1 VGLPFLKYEV
11 TDSYTLTKGFN
22 GINVSPVF
30 DPAINSDTQVSIL
43 PLYIAIYN
51 TNGTYVAFKK
61 LEGELLLCPHPSV
74 DNDRSH
80 MFGVDYTLDC
90 TIDMNYF
97 ANYEQPTYVYEL
109 FLKDGNRFIDVPVAI
124 QSDVSEKQYDDND
137 LKNAKGIQFYRRFYL
152 IDRATGIVAKTDDDV
167 IDTNQCQNL
176 EGNKPNVVR
185 FATTIKLYLD
195 SQVGSIDRFSRP
207 YLFVKYSNSAK
218 ETGPVRVSYRSVYF
232 MNMPTFY
239 NAFLGILIAILVIA
253 LLVTA
258 GRIWIWTV
266 LNPSEA
272 AGTRDSA
279 IPNRGSQLVKT
290 SLYYIIETFGL
301 ALFAFLVILSFYIY
315 AFYKWQKGVFMLL
328 PSEDEY
334 PERYVAFYVI
344 FAICCFLI
352 LLSNVVAIFRQSFSD
367 IFFIDWVDRPQKG
380 ISFYLGAAT
389 EQDEEAR
396 AERLEDSA
404 GGQRVQ
410 RAYDRAVGVL

>member
-167 IDTNQCQNL
+167 IDTNQC
-176 EGNKPNVVR
+176 R
-185 FATTIKLYLD
+185 TWRAI
-195 SQVGSIDRFSRP
+195 SQTSSGSLQP
-207 YLFVKYSNSAK
+207 SNS
-218 ETGPVRVSYRSVYF
+218 
-232 MNMPTFY
+232 
-239 NAFLGILIAILVIA
+239 
-253 LLVTA
+253 
-258 GRIWIWTV
+258 
-266 LNPSEA
+266 
-272 AGTRDSA
+272 
-279 IPNRGSQLVKT
+279 T
-290 SLYYIIETFGL
+290 STH
-301 ALFAFLVILSFYIY
+301 
-315 AFYKWQKGVFMLL
+315 K
-328 PSEDEY
+328 
-334 PERYVAFYVI
+334 
-344 FAICCFLI
+344 
-352 LLSNVVAIFRQSFSD
+352 
-367 IFFIDWVDRPQKG
+367 
-380 ISFYLGAAT
+380 
-389 EQDEEAR
+389 
-396 AERLEDSA
+396 
-404 GGQRVQ
+404 
-410 RAYDRAVGVL
+410 